1 MTPSPTKD
9 SSRQKVTVRTLQQM
23 KEEGAPIVC
32 LTAYEAL
39 MARLLDQAGV
49 DLILVGDSAGMVM
62 AGRENTLSVTMEEML
77 HFTRWAAEGVE
88 RALLVTDMPFLTY
101 QVNPDEAVRNAGR
114 MMAEG
119 GAEAVKLEG
128 GEPMLETI
136 RRLVS
141 IGIPVMG
148 HLGLTPQSIHAIG
161 GYVLQASDPGAA
173 AILKEEAL
181 KLQEAGCFSLVL
193 EKIPDEVATEV
204 TETLEIPTIGIGAG
218 GACDGQ
224 ILVTQDMLGLFTE
237 FQPRF
242 VRRYA
247 HLAGEI
253 LEAVIR
259 FTEDVR
265 EGAFPGP
272 EESYSM
278 TRAEE
283 DAGGNPE

>member
-1 MTPSPTKD
+1 
-9 SSRQKVTVRTLQQM
+9 M
-23 KEEGAPIVC
+23 KAEGVPIVC

-39 MARLLDQAGV
+39 TARLLDRAGV

-62 AGRENTLSVTMEEML
+62 AGRESTLGVTMEEML

-101 QVNPDEAVRNAGR
+101 QVNPDEAVRNAGL
-114 MMAEG
+114 MMAKG

-128 GEPMLETI
+128 GGPMVETI

-161 GYVLQASDPGAA
+161 GYVLQASDADGATH
-173 AILKEEAL
+173 LKEEAL
-181 KLQEAGCFSLVL
+181 QLQDAGCFSIVL
-193 EKIPDEVATEV
+193 EKIPAEVATEV
-204 TETLEIPTIGIGAG
+204 SEALEIPTIGIGAG
-218 GACDGQ
+218 EACDGQ

-247 HLAGEI
+247 HLAEEI
-253 LEAVIR
+253 LGAVTR

-265 EGAFPGP
+265 SGAFPGP
-272 EESYSM
+272 EESYHM
-278 TRAEE
+278 TRIEE
-283 DAGGNPE
+283 DAGGERE